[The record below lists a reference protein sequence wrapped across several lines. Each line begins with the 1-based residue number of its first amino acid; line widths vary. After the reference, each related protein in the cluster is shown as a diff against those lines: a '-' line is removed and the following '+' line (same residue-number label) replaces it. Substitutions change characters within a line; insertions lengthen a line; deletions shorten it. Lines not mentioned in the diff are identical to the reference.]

1 MQKVFPLFLIFTP
14 SVYGWP
20 LLHLCGLL
28 QHAGLKSNSWD
39 HRESARTF
47 LCGPILGWL
56 LYFNMQYHLEHHIF
70 PQVPFYN
77 LPKLHQVVKDQLP
90 PPNPSFIAGLKEMIP
105 AVIKL
110 SLIHI

>member
-1 MQKVFPLFLIFTP
+1 M
-14 SVYGWP
+14 P

-105 AVIKL
+105 AVIKQTRDPNYFL
-110 SLIHI
+110 QKKSSVQS